1 MRNSVKFIWHLFLK
15 KKVATQTNLFG
26 MFAKSINSKKED
38 QKKDKREQSVDADKE
53 AHSSKE
59 DEDSR
64 EEIYVAKKRGRP
76 MKK

>member
-1 MRNSVKFIWHLFLK
+1 MK

-38 QKKDKREQSVDADKE
+38 QKNDKREQSVDADKE

-64 EEIYVAKKRGRP
+64 EEVYVAKKRGRP